1 MTKRDFNLEEAY
13 ESCRK
18 ETAHWAKTFYLGTM
32 LLPPKKRRAIWAIYV
47 WCRRTDEL
55 MDSHEAQSLSIN
67 ELSTRLDKW
76 EKKTRSMFEGAIVDE
91 LDAVM
96 RDTLDQFPQSIQPYL
111 DMIEGQRMD
120 LSCNR
125 YKTFKELEL
134 YCYRVAGTVGLMTQ
148 GVIGI
153 DSAYLSKNSSFTPNT
168 SEAAIALGIAN
179 QLTNILRDVGE
190 DRGRGRIY
198 LPLEDLKK
206 FGYSEDDLIAGRIND
221 EWKELMAFQLSRAR
235 EWFRKSEEG
244 IRWLSVDARWPIWT
258 SLRLYRGILDSIEKL
273 DYDVFNNRAYVNKGV
288 KIVNLPISFLL
299 SVSNERFKLNYLF
312 NNQN

>member
-1 MTKRDFNLEEAY
+1 MANLHFDLTEAY

-32 LLPPKKRRAIWAIYV
+32 LLPPRKRKAIWAIYV

-55 MDSHEAQSLSIN
+55 MDSPEAQSLPLD
-67 ELSTRLDKW
+67 ELSGRLDKW
-76 EKKTRSMFEGAIVDE
+76 EIKTKKVFEGTVADE

-96 RDTLDQFPQSIQPYL
+96 ADTLQCFPQSIQPYL

-120 LSCNR
+120 LSYKR
-125 YKTFKELEL
+125 YETFKDLEL

-153 DSAYLSKNSSFTPNT
+153 DPAYISKNEQSHPDT
-168 SEAAIALGIAN
+168 SQAAIALGIAN

-190 DRGRGRIY
+190 DRARGRIY
-198 LPLEDLKK
+198 LPLEDLKR
-206 FGYSEDDLIAGRIND
+206 FGYSEDDLMAGKIND
-221 EWKELMAFQLSRAR
+221 EWKNLMAFQLKRAR
-235 EWFRKSEEG
+235 EWFAKSEEG

-273 DYDVFNNRAYVNKGV
+273 DYDVFNNRAYVNTITKA
-288 KIVNLPISFLL
+288 INLPISYLI
-299 SVSNERFKLNYLF
+299 SVGNERFKLKYIAKN
-312 NNQN
+312 